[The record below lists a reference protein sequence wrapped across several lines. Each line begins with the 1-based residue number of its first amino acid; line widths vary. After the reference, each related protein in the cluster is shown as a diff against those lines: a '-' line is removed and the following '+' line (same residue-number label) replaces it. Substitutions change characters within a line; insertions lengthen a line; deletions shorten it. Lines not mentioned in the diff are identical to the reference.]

1 MTSKQRRR
9 LRMYLAVKEYLTGNE
24 ALTRDIPHYADSFK
38 SFLGITDKI
47 EDASEKQLGNQHS
60 SLTT

>member
-1 MTSKQRRR
+1 
-9 LRMYLAVKEYLTGNE
+9 MYLAVKEYLTGNE